1 MKVVLF
7 ALNGSFSH
15 SNLAIRCLRQQLEPA
30 GFEVILSE
38 HTLRDRTAHI
48 LEELYLAQADVY
60 GFSCYIWNLK
70 EMLSL
75 SRSLH
80 DLLPQAHIIFGGPE
94 VSYATERFSEMDW
107 IDSFICGEG
116 ETAMCE
122 VCKKIER
129 GEPFERI
136 IRVDS
141 CARMNDDGIFY
152 RDGEACGGILYY
164 ESSRGCP
171 YSCAYCLSSATQGV
185 RMKSVDA
192 VLRDMEAFETL
203 QTDCRIIKFVDRT
216 FNADVRRANALWQ
229 ALSEERFTKKYHFEV
244 CASLLNEE
252 SFLIL
257 SNIPKGKIQLEF
269 GLQSTNPETL
279 AAVSRHID
287 PHKVI
292 SAVRRIHG
300 FGNIH
305 VHLDL
310 IAGLPYES
318 YERFGQSF
326 DEAYGCCDLLQLG
339 FLKLLWGTELRARM
353 EQYGYCALSDPPY
366 TVLKSNW
373 ITYEEL
379 CRLSHIAEVLERYLE
394 SGRFTHTL
402 WYVTPMMRSPFRFWE
417 GLSIYLQE
425 RDSRPLQRISQPD
438 IFRYFSEYILQAVE
452 GVERELVLQYLSAD
466 FSMHEH
472 KNPPAFLRGEG
483 DWRNQNF

>member
-15 SNLAIRCLRQQLEPA
+15 SNLAIRCLRQHLEPA

-48 LEELYLAQADVY
+48 LEELYRTHADVY
-60 GFSCYIWNLK
+60 GFSCYIWNLN
-70 EMLSL
+70 EMLSIA
-75 SRSLH
+75 RSLH
-80 DLLPQAHIIFGGPE
+80 DLLPQTRIVFGGPE
-94 VSYATERFSEMDW
+94 VSYATERFRDMDW
-107 IDSFICGEG
+107 IDAIICGEG
-116 ETAMCE
+116 ERVMCE
-122 VCKKIER
+122 LCQRIER

-136 IRVDS
+136 LHSECGEGMRGE
-141 CARMNDDGIFY
+141 GILY
-152 RDGEACGGILYY
+152 RDGESCGGILYY

-171 YSCAYCLSSATQGV
+171 YSCAYCLSSVTHGV
-185 RMKSVDA
+185 RMKSVDE

-216 FNADVRRANALWQ
+216 FNADVRRANALWR

-252 SFLIL
+252 SFSIL
-257 SNIPKGKIQLEF
+257 SHVPQGKIQLEF

-287 PHKVI
+287 PQKVI
-292 SAVRRIHG
+292 AAVRRIHDC
-300 FGNIH
+300 GNIH

-339 FLKLLWGTELRARM
+339 FLKLLWGTELCARM
-353 EQYGYCALSDPPY
+353 TEYGYCALSEPPY
-366 TVLKSNW
+366 TVLKSHW
-373 ITYEEL
+373 ISYEEL
-379 CRLSHIAEVLERYLE
+379 CRLTHIAEVLERYSE
-394 SGRFTHTL
+394 SGRFTHIL
-402 WYVTPMMRSPFRFWE
+402 WYITPMMRSPFRFWE

-425 RDSRPLQRISQPD
+425 RDPRPLQRISQPD
-438 IFRYFSEYILQAVE
+438 VFRYFSEYLLRTMEQADKA
-452 GVERELVLQYLSAD
+452 LVLQYLAAD

-472 KNPPAFLRGEG
+472 KNPPAFLRGEKV
-483 DWRNQNF
+483 